1 MKKRSKK
8 VSVDKYIESYYKRH
22 KNELDSI
29 FGSERSAKAHLKY
42 DVANAPA
49 NYFYSRENAR
59 EFYDDYLNSLINP
72 AAHTLKV
79 AKRDAINRHDYFK
92 TNRELNKRID
102 ENNLIKSNKYLGI
115 DANGWDTSLIE
126 YYEIK
131 NSNLVL
137 AHTSKFNGST
147 SYEVWEYIK
156 VSSI

>member
-8 VSVDKYIESYYKRH
+8 VTVDKYIQSYYKRH
-22 KNELDSI
+22 KAELDSI
-29 FGSERSAKAHLKY
+29 FGNERSAKAHLKH

-49 NYFYSRENAR
+49 NYFNSRENAR

-72 AAHTLKV
+72 EAHSLKI
-79 AKRDAINRHDYFK
+79 AKRDAINRSDYFK

-102 ENNLIKSNKYLGI
+102 ASALIKNNKYLGV
-115 DANGWDTSLIE
+115 DAKGWDTSLIE

-137 AHTSKFNGST
+137 AHTAKFNGS
-147 SYEVWEYIK
+147 SAFEVWEYIDAGL
-156 VSSI
+156 I